1 MDALTEWQ
9 APMAVIGLLLG
20 SCLIFVCGR
29 VASGLLVV
37 RSRGD
42 AEFHD
47 TVDGGTRFSGRR
59 RRPSPNERQVR
70 RQQDADEAALRKGQG
85 ARHQQGVPILLH
97 RMVPLNVLASSSSGL
112 HQPKCREE
120 RIFLGQLDKRGV
132 DELQSAHALH
142 QEVRRLLMEYMEDSE
157 DLVDAPQ
164 CSNSVTIEWIDRNG
178 KPHAMGAS
186 KLRELKSLIHSGM
199 LRSIRVRLAQL

>member
-29 VASGLLVV
+29 VASGLLV
-37 RSRGD
+37 RGGV

-47 TVDGGTRFSGRR
+47 TVDGGNRFSGRQR
-59 RRPSPNERQVR
+59 RRPSLNERQAR
-70 RQQDADEAALRKGQG
+70 RQQDADEAALRKGEGTRQ
-85 ARHQQGVPILLH
+85 QQGVPIFLH
-97 RMVPLNVLASSSSGL
+97 RLAPLNVASSGL
-112 HQPKCREE
+112 HQPKGREE

-132 DELQSAHALH
+132 DELPSAHALH

-157 DLVDAPQ
+157 DLVDAPL
-164 CSNSVTIEWIDRNG
+164 CSDSVTLEWVDRNG
-178 KPHAMGAS
+178 KPHAMGTS
-186 KLRELKSLIHSGM
+186 KLRELKSLMHSGM
-199 LRSIRVRLAQL
+199 LRSIRVRL